1 MATETDNFPGVDLSI
16 DLADA
21 DFDRLADLVHRHCGI
36 NLHDGKRELV
46 RARLAKQMR
55 AGGFRS
61 ARAYLEHATRDPASR
76 EFTQL
81 IDALSTNL
89 TSFFRENDHFVY
101 LADRF
106 LPGLVERRRKQSSRR
121 IRAWSC
127 ASSTGEEP
135 YSIAMTLCEAFGT
148 LAPPAS
154 ILATDVDTAVLDTAQ
169 RGIYPLERVE
179 PVSPERLKR
188 FFLCGTGSNEGYAR
202 VRPEL
207 ARLVQFKRLNLS
219 DVRWDIQGPFDAVF
233 CRNVMIYFDKPTQH
247 AILQRIARVLAP
259 DGLLF
264 AGHSE
269 SFLHAGEVFRAVG
282 KTVYKPVAATAGQG

>member
-1 MATETDNFPGVDLSI
+1 MATETDNFAGVDLSI
-16 DLADA
+16 DLTDA

-101 LADRF
+101 LAERF
-106 LPGLVERRRKQSSRR
+106 LPGLIERRRKQSSRR

-135 YSIAMTLCEAFGT
+135 YSIAMTLLDA
-148 LAPPAS
+148 LPAGETWDVKL
-154 ILATDVDTAVLDTAQ
+154 LATDISTRVLRIAEAGMYESSRVGPIPQPMRAKYLALQRIEGKQVFAVQPAV
-169 RGIYPLERVE
+169 REIV
-179 PVSPERLKR
+179 R
-188 FFLCGTGSNEGYAR
+188 FR
-202 VRPEL
+202 H
-207 ARLVQFKRLNLS
+207 LNLMEPFPFG
-219 DVRWDIQGPFDAVF
+219 GPLDFIF
-233 CRNVMIYFDKPTQH
+233 CRNVMIYFDKATQER
-247 AILQRIARVLAP
+247 LVNRLYELLEP
-259 DGLLF
+259 GGLLF
-264 AGHSE
+264 TGHSE
-269 SFLHAGEVFRAVG
+269 SLTGIQHKFQYVQPTIYAR
-282 KTVYKPVAATAGQG
+282 K